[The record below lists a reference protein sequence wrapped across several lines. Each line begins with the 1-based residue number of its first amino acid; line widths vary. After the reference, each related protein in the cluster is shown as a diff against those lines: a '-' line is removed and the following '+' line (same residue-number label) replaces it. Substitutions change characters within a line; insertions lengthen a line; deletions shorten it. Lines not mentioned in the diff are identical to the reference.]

1 MTKNTIEQALEKQRQ
16 LQQQAQ
22 ANKAESMQQ
31 SEIVETQVEQVET
44 VSTSTSQ
51 PVPPSNPSQPTA
63 AVANKQALN
72 IPLARLEEEGYVALS
87 GKRKLVNE
95 EFRAIKRKV
104 LNNAFGLLSSTIEN
118 SNLIMLTSAT
128 SGEGKSFSSINLA
141 LSIALEQDKTVLL
154 VDCDVLKPSLHKKLH
169 VENKL
174 GIMEY
179 LSGEVDDVQS
189 IINPTNVEKLRFIS
203 AGKQHH
209 LSTEL
214 LASQKMVSL
223 ANEFVNRYP
232 DRIVILDCPPLLG
245 INETYV
251 LSELAGQI
259 LVVIEE
265 GSTKLSSVKS
275 AVEQLNKDK
284 AIGFVVNKS
293 TNNNYNEYGYGYGYG
308 QGTPE

>member
-1 MTKNTIEQALEKQRQ
+1 MSNNTIEQALEKQRK
-16 LQQQAQ
+16 LQQQQ
-22 ANKAESMQQ
+22 ANQQPNVSESADVVTPAAKPAQTTASKTPAVQ
-31 SEIVETQVEQVET
+31 SSE
-44 VSTSTSQ
+44 
-51 PVPPSNPSQPTA
+51 P
-63 AVANKQALN
+63 LF
-72 IPLARLEEEGYVALS
+72 IPLDRLEQEGYVSLS
-87 GKRKLVNE
+87 GTRKVVNE
-95 EFRAIKRKV
+95 EFRGIKRKV
-104 LNNAFGLLSSTIEN
+104 LSNAFGLISETIES
-118 SNLIMLTSAT
+118 SNLVMLTSAL
-128 SGEGKSFSSINLA
+128 SGEGKSFSAVNLA

-169 VENKL
+169 VKNEL

-189 IINPTNVEKLRFIS
+189 IIKTTNVEKLRFIS

-214 LASQKMVSL
+214 LASQKMVDL
-223 ANEFVNRYP
+223 AHEFVNRYP

-265 GSTKLSSVKS
+265 GKTKMTSVKN

-284 AIGFVVNKS
+284 AIGFLVNKS
-293 TNNNYNEYGYGYGYG
+293 TQNNYNQYGYGYGYG
-308 QGTPE
+308 QGTEK